1 MLEKEIADLTKRIE
15 DLTVKYDRLYE
26 DRLDGLVS
34 DKKFREMAE
43 RCEAEQS
50 KAEARLAEVKES
62 IENADQMVQGVEDF
76 IRAAEYYE
84 EIDELEQ
91 ILD

>member
-1 MLEKEIADLTKRIE
+1 
-15 DLTVKYDRLYE
+15 
-26 DRLDGLVS
+26 
-34 DKKFREMAE
+34 MAE

-62 IENADQMVQGVEDF
+62 LENADQMVQGVEDF

-84 EIDELEQ
+84 EIDELDKEMLNRLVSSITVGQ
-91 ILD
+91 KIQDDMGEREEIQVKYRFLTK